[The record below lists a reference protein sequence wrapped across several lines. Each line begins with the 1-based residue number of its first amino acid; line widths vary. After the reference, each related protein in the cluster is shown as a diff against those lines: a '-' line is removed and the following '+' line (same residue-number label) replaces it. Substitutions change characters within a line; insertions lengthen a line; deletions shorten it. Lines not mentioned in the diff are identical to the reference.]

1 VDGKEEYEIEDC
13 QPELDGGWVDAL
25 LAEVNKTNNFGE
37 FVENIRRAFVDNVGF
52 QATRS
57 RGLLRRQQLAG
68 RVNQPGLNASKFQE
82 Q

>member
-1 VDGKEEYEIEDC
+1 MDGKEEYEIEDC

-25 LAEVNKTNNFGE
+25 LAEVNKTNDFGE

-68 RVNQPGLNASKFQE
+68 RVNQPGLNTSKIQE